1 MHPLH
6 SYLSWPF
13 SYNSVNDIM
22 YRIIIVLW
30 YVLNAAIMHTIRYH
44 NLFHPYTITHVI
56 NFKQID
62 GFFVSQVAMI
72 LCTLYI
78 VHKCCRQ
85 YI

>member
-44 NLFHPYTITHVI
+44 NLFRPYRITHVI

-62 GFFVSQVAMI
+62 GFFCLTTSCYDIMYTVYCA
-72 LCTLYI
+72 
-78 VHKCCRQ
+78 
-85 YI
+85 